1 MNIRPALI
9 KDYKALLS
17 VDSIAPHDKRRASQI
32 AEWINKQSCYLV
44 ELDNEVAAYGVLNYH
59 FFHHGYIEM
68 LMVKSEH
75 RRNQL
80 GLALVEHFKSIC
92 KDPKLFTTTNLSNE
106 PMQLLLQKCGF
117 SHSGQIDNLDDGDP
131 ELVFFWANTR
141 DNEANLSK

>member
-17 VDSIAPHDKRRASQI
+17 VDSIAPDDKRRASQI

-44 ELDNEVAAYGVLNYH
+44 EMDNEVIAYGVLNYH

-75 RRNQL
+75 RRQQL
-80 GLALVEHFKSIC
+80 GQKLAEHFKSIC
-92 KDPKLFTTTNLSNE
+92 KDPKLFVTTNQSNE
-106 PMQLLLQKCGF
+106 PMQRLLQKCGF
-117 SHSGQIDNLDDGDP
+117 MRSGQIDNLDAGDP

-141 DNEANLSK
+141 DNAASVSS